1 MKRGRDEVH
10 ACVSKVARVFKA
22 ASERRRTLE
31 QQLAAKQN
39 HLFSCEK
46 ATQQETVSLAR
57 NGAFLASL
65 RQGLDTLKKD
75 SGPFCSDV
83 VPALSNKILKA
94 QPMHTESMLILE
106 EMQGE
111 LEKMSAYAQTQLG
124 EQLKEHLGP
133 AWRQRNADMAAVV
146 ENLAAAQQQGRELDL
161 LRAQQRQQLA
171 EQQQRLA
178 DLQVAMKTKQDTEA
192 AARAL
197 KEESAA
203 ALKAVQNAS
212 SKHAED
218 HAEELAEIEQQHA
231 DELVAIEEAM
241 KSKQDKEQM
250 ETQQRK
256 ALKDLAERHHSVVK
270 ILNDE
275 KIALKD
281 LVKEDEQKRAAFA
294 SLKAQM
300 QSVEKQLGET
310 LTAAAFQQQTLAEQ
324 RRKTDS
330 AEAGLVEAIK
340 AAAEEKQ
347 RLSDLLL
354 RQSQVN
360 EALPSLHKRLLAA
373 QNHYNETLDKSRQD
387 KAVAE
392 GRAQSSEAE
401 LATISKAAA
410 CAAAAVQRASVE
422 TEAAFKQ
429 LEQMRAA
436 RQELLQQCKAKAE
449 DGILR
454 EIAAKQQAKEQFEE
468 QLASFD
474 EHQQQRQ
481 QQQSDATKR
490 EDEALIEAE
499 LAQKRKDLEMEQVE
513 ELKAQQKDA
522 QEAVSKCA
530 MFLKQQAE
538 KYEKQLAVIQTNVN
552 HLKLKSSSSSSSRS
566 VAQGLSSQPFAPA
579 VGHTPHTRA
588 RKTQGRGASPPTLP
602 AAAAAAAASSSSSSS
617 SGKPIPRGHLSLDKT
632 AASGPHSAPAILGKS
647 HPAKSA
653 TTTFVTTTTKKPT
666 TTTSNDWFEDWSL
679 DPGMW

>member
-1 MKRGRDEVH
+1 
-10 ACVSKVARVFKA
+10 
-22 ASERRRTLE
+22 
-31 QQLAAKQN
+31 
-39 HLFSCEK
+39 
-46 ATQQETVSLAR
+46 
-57 NGAFLASL
+57 
-65 RQGLDTLKKD
+65 
-75 SGPFCSDV
+75 
-83 VPALSNKILKA
+83 
-94 QPMHTESMLILE
+94 
-106 EMQGE
+106 
-111 LEKMSAYAQTQLG
+111 
-124 EQLKEHLGP
+124 
-133 AWRQRNADMAAVV
+133 
-146 ENLAAAQQQGRELDL
+146 
-161 LRAQQRQQLA
+161 
-171 EQQQRLA
+171 
-178 DLQVAMKTKQDTEA
+178 
-192 AARAL
+192 
-197 KEESAA
+197 
-203 ALKAVQNAS
+203 
-212 SKHAED
+212 
-218 HAEELAEIEQQHA
+218 
-231 DELVAIEEAM
+231 
-241 KSKQDKEQM
+241 
-250 ETQQRK
+250 
-256 ALKDLAERHHSVVK
+256 
-270 ILNDE
+270 
-275 KIALKD
+275 
-281 LVKEDEQKRAAFA
+281 
-294 SLKAQM
+294 M

-387 KAVAE
+387 KAIAE

-422 TEAAFKQ
+422 AEAAFKQ

-474 EHQQQRQ
+474 EHQQQQQ

-490 EDEALIEAE
+490 EDEALVEAE

-522 QEAVSKCA
+522 QEAVSRCA

-552 HLKLKSSSSSSSRS
+552 HLKLKSSSSSRS
-566 VAQGLSSQPFAPA
+566 VAQGLFSQPFAPA

-588 RKTQGRGASPPTLP
+588 RKTQGRGASPRTLP
-602 AAAAAAAASSSSSSS
+602 AAAAAAASSSSSSS
-617 SGKPIPRGHLSLDKT
+617 SGKLIPRGHLSLQKT
-632 AASGPHSAPAILGKS
+632 APSGLHSAPAILGKS

-653 TTTFVTTTTKKPT
+653 TTTFVTTTAKKPT
-666 TTTSNDWFEDWSL
+666 ATSSNDWFEDWSL
-679 DPGMW
+679 DPGTW